1 MRFCSRE
8 MEMSEFVES
17 LEQMLLFVY
26 LALHCLGHNEKQ
38 KKLFPTS
45 LLMLFCCAL
54 TCLMYNDDVRSI

>member
-1 MRFCSRE
+1 

-17 LEQMLLFVY
+17 LEQMSLFVY
-26 LALHCLGHNEKQ
+26 LALLVTLHCLGYNEKQ
-38 KKLFPTS
+38 KKPFCTS